1 VSFLSS
7 FFLYE
12 MKEKKLCESER
23 TRMNNN
29 QRSPKLHTQYASG
42 RFAWDRKT
50 KRKNNSKET
59 KKRTNRFYW

>member
-1 VSFLSS
+1 
-7 FFLYE
+7 